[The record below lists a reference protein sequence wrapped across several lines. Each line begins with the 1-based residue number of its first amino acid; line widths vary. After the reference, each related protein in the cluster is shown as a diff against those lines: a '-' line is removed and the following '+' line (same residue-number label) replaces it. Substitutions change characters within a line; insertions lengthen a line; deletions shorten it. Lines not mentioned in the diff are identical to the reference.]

1 MIGRRNSANLTT
13 NGAPTLSRLCV
24 WRDLQ
29 VYYAKCRL
37 KSVLRNRGFHPI
49 VTQSFLTIFPTD
61 ILMKKPAAVGIDV
74 GGTKTLCVLIDK
86 HFQQLEE
93 IKFKTAPDEGRNRF
107 THRLKDSVGALVNSA
122 RAKGL
127 NVVAV
132 GVGSAGDVDEDKIR
146 IKTSPNL
153 LMLEDYPIGKYL
165 AKVVIATMTIRNDV
179 QTGIYAEH
187 MLGAAQGCS
196 NVMGAFFGT
205 GVGGAA
211 IINGKLYSGASG
223 FGGQVGGLV
232 AQPVGGPEAAL
243 SHGIIDR
250 IASKSAIASEA
261 LVMAIKNWAPYLHR
275 EVGTDLSKITW
286 GILERAIKHGDHRI
300 EEMLR
305 ARMRVVGIA
314 LANVVNFL
322 NPEML
327 VLGGGL
333 VGQMPKL
340 VIGEIETGLRQYLTP
355 EVSRALRIRAAK
367 LNAQAVAVG
376 AAHQA
381 LKKALS

>member
-1 MIGRRNSANLTT
+1 MEFTPFVTAFFRDIF
-13 NGAPTLSRLCV
+13 SR
-24 WRDLQ
+24 
-29 VYYAKCRL
+29 K
-37 KSVLRNRGFHPI
+37 
-49 VTQSFLTIFPTD
+49 QS
-61 ILMKKPAAVGIDV
+61 MKKPAAVGIDV
-74 GGTKTLCVLIDK
+74 GGTKTLCVLVDK
-86 HFQQLEE
+86 HFRKLDEL
-93 IKFKTAPDEGRNRF
+93 KFKTAPEEGRHRF
-107 THRLKDSVGALVNSA
+107 TRRLRDSVGALVTSA

-127 NVVAV
+127 NVAAI
-132 GVGSAGDVDEDKIR
+132 GIGSAGTVDEDEIR
-146 IKTSPNL
+146 ITTSPNL
-153 LMLEDYPIGKYL
+153 LMLEHYPIGKYL
-165 AKVVIATMTIRNDV
+165 QKVVKAEMTIGNDV
-179 QTGIYAEH
+179 QMGIYAEH
-187 MLGAAQGCS
+187 MLGAAEGCN
-196 NVMGAFFGT
+196 NVMGVFFGT

-211 IINGKLYSGASG
+211 IINGKLFTGASG

-243 SHGIIDR
+243 SHGIVDR

-286 GILERAIKHGDHRI
+286 GILERAIKHGDNRI

-314 LANVVNFL
+314 LANVVNFV

-333 VGQMPKL
+333 MDQMAKL
-340 VIGEIETGLRQYLTP
+340 VIEEVEGGLREYLTP
-355 EVSRALRIRAAK
+355 EVSQAVRVRPAK
-367 LNAQAVAVG
+367 LGGHAVAIG

>member
-1 MIGRRNSANLTT
+1 
-13 NGAPTLSRLCV
+13 
-24 WRDLQ
+24 
-29 VYYAKCRL
+29 
-37 KSVLRNRGFHPI
+37 
-49 VTQSFLTIFPTD
+49 
-61 ILMKKPAAVGIDV
+61 MKKPAAVGIDV
-74 GGTKTLCVLIDK
+74 GGTKTLCVLVDK
-86 HFQQLEE
+86 HFQKLEE
-93 IKFKTAPDEGRNRF
+93 IKFKTAPEEGRNRF
-107 THRLKDSVGALVNSA
+107 TRRLRDSVGALVTSA

-127 NVVAV
+127 EVVAV
-132 GVGSAGDVDEDKIR
+132 GIGSAGAVDEKEIR
-146 IKTSPNL
+146 INTSPNL
-153 LMLEDYPIGKYL
+153 MMLENYPIGKYL
-165 AKVVIATMTIRNDV
+165 EKVVKAKMTIRNDV
-179 QTGIYAEH
+179 QTGIHAEH
-187 MLGAAQGCS
+187 VLGAAQGC
-196 NVMGAFFGT
+196 NDVMGVFFGT

-211 IINGKLYSGASG
+211 IINGKLFKGASG
-223 FGGQVGGLV
+223 FGGQVGGLI

-286 GILERAIKHGDHRI
+286 GILERAIKHGDNRI

-333 VGQMPKL
+333 VGQMADL
-340 VIGEIETGLRQYLTP
+340 VIEEIEGGLREYLTP
-355 EVSRALRIRAAK
+355 EVSKAVRVKPAK
-367 LNAQAVAVG
+367 LGGLAVAIG

-381 LKKALS
+381 LSKSLS

>member
-1 MIGRRNSANLTT
+1 
-13 NGAPTLSRLCV
+13 
-24 WRDLQ
+24 
-29 VYYAKCRL
+29 
-37 KSVLRNRGFHPI
+37 
-49 VTQSFLTIFPTD
+49 
-61 ILMKKPAAVGIDV
+61 MKKPAAVGIDV
-74 GGTKTLCVLIDK
+74 GGTKTLCVLVDK
-86 HFQQLEE
+86 HSQSLEE
-93 IKFKTAPDEGRNRF
+93 IKFKTAPEEGRNRF
-107 THRLKDSVGALVNSA
+107 THKLRDSVGALVNSA

-127 NVVAV
+127 DVVAI
-132 GVGSAGDVDEDKIR
+132 GIGSAGAVDEEKIQ
-146 IKTSPNL
+146 INTSPNL
-153 LMLEDYPIGKYL
+153 MMLENYPIGRHL
-165 AKVVIATMTIRNDV
+165 EKVMKVKMTIGNDV

-187 MLGAAQGCS
+187 MLGVAQGCS

-205 GVGGAA
+205 GVGGAV
-211 IINGKLYSGASG
+211 IINNKLYTGASG

-232 AQPVGGPEAAL
+232 AQPVGGPEAAF
-243 SHGIIDR
+243 SHGIVDR

-275 EVGTDLSKITW
+275 EAGTDLSKITW

-314 LANVVNFL
+314 LANVINFI

-340 VIGEIETGLRQYLTP
+340 VIGEIESGLRAYLTP
-355 EVSRALRIRAAK
+355 EVSQALKIKPAK
-367 LNAQAVAVG
+367 LGGQAVAVG

>member
-1 MIGRRNSANLTT
+1 
-13 NGAPTLSRLCV
+13 
-24 WRDLQ
+24 
-29 VYYAKCRL
+29 
-37 KSVLRNRGFHPI
+37 
-49 VTQSFLTIFPTD
+49 
-61 ILMKKPAAVGIDV
+61 MKKPAAVGIDV
-74 GGTKTLCVLIDK
+74 GGTKTLCVLVDK
-86 HFQQLEE
+86 HFQLLEE
-93 IKFKTAPDEGRNRF
+93 IKFKTAPEEGRNRF
-107 THRLKDSVGALVNSA
+107 SRRLRDSVGALVNSA

-127 NVVAV
+127 DVIAV
-132 GVGSAGDVDEDKIR
+132 GIGSAGAVDDEEIT

-153 LMLEDYPIGKYL
+153 MMLENYPIGKYL
-165 AKVVIATMTIRNDV
+165 RKVVKAKMTIANDV
-179 QTGIYAEH
+179 QTGIHAEH
-187 MLGAAQGCS
+187 ELGAAKGCS
-196 NVMGAFFGT
+196 HVLGVFFGT

-211 IINGKLYSGASG
+211 IINNKLYTGACG
-223 FGGQVGGLV
+223 FAGQVGGLV

-261 LVMAIKNWAPYLHR
+261 LVMAIKNWAPYLHQ

-286 GILERAIKHGDHRI
+286 GILERAIKHGDNRI

-314 LANVVNFL
+314 VSNVVNFM

-333 VGQMPKL
+333 VGQMTKL
-340 VIGEIETGLRQYLTP
+340 AVGEIEGGVRQYLTP
-355 EVSRALRIRAAK
+355 EVGKAVRVKPAK
-367 LNAQAVAVG
+367 LGGYAVAIG

-381 LKKALS
+381 MTKALS

>member
-1 MIGRRNSANLTT
+1 
-13 NGAPTLSRLCV
+13 
-24 WRDLQ
+24 
-29 VYYAKCRL
+29 
-37 KSVLRNRGFHPI
+37 
-49 VTQSFLTIFPTD
+49 
-61 ILMKKPAAVGIDV
+61 MKKPAAVGIDV
-74 GGTKTLCVLIDK
+74 GGTKTLCVLVNK
-86 HFQQLEE
+86 HFEQLEE
-93 IKFKTAPDEGRNRF
+93 IKFKTAPEEGRNHF
-107 THRLKDSVGALVNSA
+107 THRLRDSVGALVNSA
-122 RAKGL
+122 RARGL
-127 NVVAV
+127 EVVGV
-132 GVGSAGDVDEDKIR
+132 GVGSAGAVDEKAIK

-165 AKVVIATMTIRNDV
+165 GKVVKAEMTIGNDV
-179 QTGIYAEH
+179 QTGIYGEH
-187 MLGAAQGCS
+187 VLGAAKGCS
-196 NVMGAFFGT
+196 NVMGVFFGT

-211 IINGKLYSGASG
+211 IINGKLYTGASG

-286 GILERAIKHGDHRI
+286 GILERAIKHGDRRI

-314 LANVVNFL
+314 LANVVNFM
-322 NPEML
+322 NPDML

-333 VGQMPKL
+333 MDQMAEL
-340 VIGEIETGLRQYLTP
+340 VIEEIESGLRRYLIP
-355 EVSRALRIRAAK
+355 EVSKAVRVKRAK
-367 LNAQAVAVG
+367 LGGHAVAIG

-381 LKKALS
+381 LTAALK

>member
-1 MIGRRNSANLTT
+1 
-13 NGAPTLSRLCV
+13 
-24 WRDLQ
+24 
-29 VYYAKCRL
+29 
-37 KSVLRNRGFHPI
+37 
-49 VTQSFLTIFPTD
+49 
-61 ILMKKPAAVGIDV
+61 MKKPAAVGIDV
-74 GGTKTLCVLIDK
+74 GGTKTLCVLVNK

-93 IKFKTAPDEGRNRF
+93 IKFKTAPEEGQNRF
-107 THRLKDSVGALVNSA
+107 THRLKDSVGALVNTA
-122 RAKGL
+122 KAKGL
-127 NVVAV
+127 EVV
-132 GVGSAGDVDEDKIR
+132 GVGIGSAGSVDEKEIR

-153 LMLEDYPIGKYL
+153 LMLEDYPIGKNIG
-165 AKVVIATMTIRNDV
+165 KVVKAKMTIGNDV
-179 QTGIYAEH
+179 QVGIYGEH
-187 MLGAAQGCS
+187 VLGAAKDCS
-196 NVMGAFFGT
+196 NVMGVFFGT

-211 IINGKLYSGASG
+211 IVNGKLYTGASG

-243 SHGIIDR
+243 SHGIVDR

-286 GILERAIKHGDHRI
+286 GILERAIKHGDKRI

-314 LANVVNFL
+314 LANVVNFM
-322 NPEML
+322 NPDML

-333 VGQMPKL
+333 MDQMAEL
-340 VIGEIETGLRQYLTP
+340 VIEEIENGLRRYLIP
-355 EVSRALRIRAAK
+355 EVSKAVRVKRAK
-367 LNAQAVAVG
+367 LGGHAVAIG

-381 LKKALS
+381 MSKALS

>member
-1 MIGRRNSANLTT
+1 
-13 NGAPTLSRLCV
+13 
-24 WRDLQ
+24 
-29 VYYAKCRL
+29 
-37 KSVLRNRGFHPI
+37 
-49 VTQSFLTIFPTD
+49 
-61 ILMKKPAAVGIDV
+61 MKKPAAVGIDV
-74 GGTKTLCVLIDK
+74 GGTKTLCVLINK
-86 HFQQLEE
+86 HFEQLEE
-93 IKFKTAPDEGRNRF
+93 IKFKTAPEEGRNRF
-107 THRLKDSVGALVNSA
+107 THRLKDAVGALATSA
-122 RAKGL
+122 RAKKL
-127 NVVAV
+127 EVVAI
-132 GVGSAGDVDEDKIR
+132 GIGCAGDVDEDEIR

-153 LMLEDYPIGKYL
+153 MMLEKYPIGKYL
-165 AKVVIATMTIRNDV
+165 EKVVNAKLTIRNDV
-179 QTGIYAEH
+179 QTGIHAEH
-187 MLGAAQGCS
+187 VLGAAKGCS
-196 NVMGAFFGT
+196 NVMGVFFGT

-211 IINGKLYSGASG
+211 IINDKLYTGASG

-243 SHGIIDR
+243 SHGIVDR

-314 LANVVNFL
+314 LANVVNFV

-333 VGQMPKL
+333 VVQMPKL
-340 VIGEIETGLRQYLTP
+340 VIGEIETGLREYLTP
-355 EVSRALRIRAAK
+355 EVSQAVQIKPAK
-367 LNAQAVAVG
+367 LGSQAVAIG